1 MSCLGLFYEKAL
13 YHLVINISW
22 QMTKKKDPI
31 TNLSNFG
38 ENVKNFNQLLGNIN
52 LTTREI
58 FQYFNSNLFEKKYQ
72 VPTFRYNRY
81 F

>member
-1 MSCLGLFYEKAL
+1 MSCPGLFYEKAL

-38 ENVKNFNQLLGNIN
+38 ENVKNFNQLSGNIN

-72 VPTFRYNRY
+72 VPTFRYKRY

>member
-1 MSCLGLFYEKAL
+1 
-13 YHLVINISW
+13 
-22 QMTKKKDPI
+22 MTKKKDPI

-58 FQYFNSNLFEKKYQ
+58 FQHFNSNLFEKKYQ
-72 VPTFRYNRY
+72 GPTFRYNRY

>member
-1 MSCLGLFYEKAL
+1 
-13 YHLVINISW
+13 
-22 QMTKKKDPI
+22 MTKKKDPI

-38 ENVKNFNQLLGNIN
+38 ENVKNFNQLSGNIN

>member
-72 VPTFRYNRY
+72 GPTFRYNRY

>member
-72 VPTFRYNRY
+72 VLTFRYNRY